1 MAPITRSN
9 LRRDERGAALVELAL
24 SLPLLL
30 VVIGGIV
37 DFGFLF
43 QRYEVVTNAAREGAR
58 LASLPGYDETAVRD
72 RVRQYIQSGL
82 SLSTAALN
90 AAVPNDATGV
100 ALTYPN
106 LTVTSGAS
114 TFTVS
119 SGKVDVV
126 YTHQFILLGSVMRL
140 INASWGNSFVLR
152 ATSQMRLEPGA
163 GGGS

>member
-1 MAPITRSN
+1 M
-9 LRRDERGAALVELAL
+9 ELAL
-24 SLPLLL
+24 TLPLLL

-72 RVRQYIQSGL
+72 RTRQYIQSGL
-82 SLSTAALN
+82 GLTTAALD
-90 AAVPNDATGV
+90 AAVPNSTAGV
-100 ALTYPN
+100 NITYPN
-106 LTVTSGAS
+106 LTVVGAT

-119 SGKVDVV
+119 SVKVDVV
-126 YTHQFILLGSVMRL
+126 YTHQFVLLGSVMQL
-140 INASWGNSFVLR
+140 INASWPGSFVLN

-163 GGGS
+163 GPAAS

>member
-1 MAPITRSN
+1 M
-9 LRRDERGAALVELAL
+9 RRDERGAALVELAL

-72 RVRQYIQSGL
+72 RTRQYIQSGL
-82 SLSTAALN
+82 GFSTAALD
-90 AAVPNDATGV
+90 AAVPNSAAGV
-100 ALTYPN
+100 NITYPN

-119 SGKVDVV
+119 SVKVDVV
-126 YTHQFILLGSVMRL
+126 YTHQFLMLGSVMRL
-140 INASWGNSFVLR
+140 INANWGNSFTLT

-163 GGGS
+163 GAGS

>member
-1 MAPITRSN
+1 M
-9 LRRDERGAALVELAL
+9 ELAL
-24 SLPLLL
+24 TLPLLL

-72 RVRQYIQSGL
+72 RTRQYIQSGL
-82 SLSTAALN
+82 GLTTGALD
-90 AAVPNDATGV
+90 AAVPNSSLGV
-100 ALTYPN
+100 ALTYPDI
-106 LTVTSGAS
+106 TVTGAT

-119 SGKVDVV
+119 SAKVDVV
-126 YTHQFILLGSVMRL
+126 YTHQFVLLGSVLRL
-140 INASWGNSFVLR
+140 INASWGDSFVLR

-163 GGGS
+163 GPAAS